1 MLASEYHIKRQG
13 EISRVTR
20 MGHKV
25 HRKWY
30 TACIYYRGDSEVPR
44 FAFVISNK
52 ISKLATS
59 RNRIRRVLN
68 DTVRYNLQNIPKGVD
83 VVLLAK
89 PELAD
94 QMSDAIGKDF
104 GEFIVEMFAEDLKYQ
119 REN

>member
-1 MLASEYHIKRQG
+1 MLASEFHIKKQG

-25 HRKWY
+25 HRLWY

-68 DTVRYNLQNIPKGVD
+68 DTVRYNLQSIPKGVD

-89 PELAD
+89 PELAE
-94 QMSDAIGKDF
+94 QMSDTIQKDF
-104 GEFIVEMFAEDLKYQ
+104 GEFIIQTFAEDLKYQ
-119 REN
+119 K